1 MQSDWL
7 LPLHALKPQGN
18 GFSLDVLLT
27 GWVGWVGGRLSVCNL
42 PTTSTRLTVL
52 ITSQRWALY
61 RAAEFLTLKH
71 HFHLKHAA
79 SRHHPWV
86 WPPAEC
92 ISEATNRKKT
102 QPGLHLFLILWIHD
116 YWPTTNP
123 FLRSFDVVF
132 SQSKEREQR
141 NGLSYSC
148 HVYLNS
154 LYTFLASGILFVF
167 IIIISL
173 QFVVTDWLN
182 IWGG

>member
-7 LPLHALKPQGN
+7 LPLHAFKPQGN

-92 ISEATNRKKT
+92 ISEATNRKNT
-102 QPGLHLFLILWIHD
+102 ARFTFVSHFMDTWLL
-116 YWPTTNP
+116 TNNK
-123 FLRSFDVVF
+123 SFSEEF
-132 SQSKEREQR
+132 WRCFFTEQR
-141 NGLSYSC
+141 KRAEKWIILQLSC
-148 HVYLNS
+148 
-154 LYTFLASGILFVF
+154 
-167 IIIISL
+167 IS
-173 QFVVTDWLN
+173 Q
-182 IWGG
+182 